1 METIIADISKFEV
14 FNDPLF
20 KFNKEKHEYTYH
32 HPESND
38 VLQVF
43 KSVSGFADNF
53 KEPFNSRKVAE
64 NLSES
69 NPLYG
74 LPVDEILKKW
84 KEKGRI
90 AADLGTQVHEWIEN
104 FYRHGHDEPTGN
116 LEVNTRVDH
125 FKAFHQQRL
134 HKLKSVFQEKKVFSR
149 KWGYAGTVD
158 AIFELDGKLMIGDY
172 KTNKEFT
179 TDADFKGTYN
189 KMNSPFEDVWQNK
202 HNEYS
207 IQVSLYRLIIEEETG
222 LELSDSFLLW
232 IPASG
237 CKIYKAKDYRDQ
249 IRTYFNETNLAI

>member
-1 METIIADISKFEV
+1 METITADISKFEV

-84 KEKGRI
+84 KEPVR
-90 AADLGTQVHEWIEN
+90 
-104 FYRHGHDEPTGN
+104 
-116 LEVNTRVDH
+116 
-125 FKAFHQQRL
+125 
-134 HKLKSVFQEKKVFSR
+134 S
-149 KWGYAGTVD
+149 
-158 AIFELDGKLMIGDY
+158 
-172 KTNKEFT
+172 
-179 TDADFKGTYN
+179 
-189 KMNSPFEDVWQNK
+189 
-202 HNEYS
+202 
-207 IQVSLYRLIIEEETG
+207 
-222 LELSDSFLLW
+222 
-232 IPASG
+232 
-237 CKIYKAKDYRDQ
+237 
-249 IRTYFNETNLAI
+249 

>member
-1 METIIADISKFEV
+1 METITADISKFEV

-104 FYRHGHDEPTGN
+104 FYKHGHDEPTGN
-116 LEVNTRVDH
+116 LEVNTRVDN

-158 AIFELDGKLMIGDY
+158 AIFELDGKQIDR
-172 KTNKEFT
+172 
-179 TDADFKGTYN
+179 D
-189 KMNSPFEDVWQNK
+189 W
-202 HNEYS
+202 
-207 IQVSLYRLIIEEETG
+207 ET
-222 LELSDSFLLW
+222 L
-232 IPASG
+232 
-237 CKIYKAKDYRDQ
+237 
-249 IRTYFNETNLAI
+249 